1 MSDKKM
7 SKTKPHIETDE
18 QYAKRIS
25 KLEFANDCDPND
37 KIGLISG
44 YKPNRISLYILML
57 TTGRHDELL
66 ECLYKD
72 MEKYKENNENN

>member
-1 MSDKKM
+1 MSDK
-7 SKTKPHIETDE
+7 
-18 QYAKRIS
+18 
-25 KLEFANDCDPND
+25 

-72 MEKYKENNENN
+72 MEKYKEEEKQDDN

>member
-1 MSDKKM
+1 MSDK
-7 SKTKPHIETDE
+7 
-18 QYAKRIS
+18 
-25 KLEFANDCDPND
+25 

-57 TTGRHDELL
+57 TTGRHDELM

-72 MEKYKENNENN
+72 MEKYKEEEKQDDN